1 MKFVL
6 VRGRRATTAGAA
18 AATAR
23 ALHTVTEIYRVVCNC
38 DVYSV
43 SFKRDTVKWKIE
55 RCPVP

>member
-6 VRGRRATTAGAA
+6 VRGRRATTAGAAAA

-43 SFKRDTVKWKIE
+43 SFKRDTVKLKIE
-55 RCPVP
+55 